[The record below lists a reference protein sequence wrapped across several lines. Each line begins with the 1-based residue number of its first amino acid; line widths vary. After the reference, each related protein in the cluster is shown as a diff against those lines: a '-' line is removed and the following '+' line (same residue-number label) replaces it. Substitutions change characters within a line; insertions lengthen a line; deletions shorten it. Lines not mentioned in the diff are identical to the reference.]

1 MTKTY
6 FIDAIY
12 VILALIASQILI
24 INIPEIAE
32 ILL

>member
-6 FIDAIY
+6 FIDVIY

-24 INIPEIAE
+24 RNIPEIAE